1 MDLTD
6 TFRIFHPKGAKYT
19 FFSSAHGTFC
29 RTDYIMGYKSAFMR
43 YKKKKKKKTEL
54 RRCIFFRS
62 QHHETQNPPQE
73 KSGATTKLG
82 D

>member
-43 YKKKKKKKTEL
+43 YKKKQKTKKTKKN
-54 RRCIFFRS
+54 RVKTMHIF
-62 QHHETQNPPQE
+62 QIPTP
-73 KSGATTKLG
+73 
-82 D
+82 

>member
-43 YKKKKKKKTEL
+43 YKKKKNKKNKKKT
-54 RRCIFFRS
+54 S
-62 QHHETQNPPQE
+62 
-73 KSGATTKLG
+73 
-82 D
+82 